1 MIDINNLKLKY
12 ITGQYLN
19 LNTIEPDDI
28 LFFMINKNKKQMKL
42 EEVRKSVANSEQ
54 KDAEFD
60 ECIKKLI
67 ESNDVCVEDNILKI
81 IS

>member
-1 MIDINNLKLKY
+1 MVDVNNLKLKY

-19 LNTIEPDDI
+19 LDTIEPDDI
-28 LFFMINKNKKQMKL
+28 LFFLINKNKKSMKL

-54 KDAEFD
+54 KENEFD
-60 ECIKKLI
+60 SCIARLI
-67 ESNDVCVEDNILKI
+67 ESNNIRVEDGNIKI